1 MKQDEATTR
10 LLLTLDAGT
19 TDSKICYRIA
29 EGGNLSSFK
38 LLLMNSITTIVSRES
53 IEAYENDRI
62 SNRSFPPS

>member
-1 MKQDEATTR
+1 MKQDEATPK
-10 LLLTLDAGT
+10 LLLTLDPGT